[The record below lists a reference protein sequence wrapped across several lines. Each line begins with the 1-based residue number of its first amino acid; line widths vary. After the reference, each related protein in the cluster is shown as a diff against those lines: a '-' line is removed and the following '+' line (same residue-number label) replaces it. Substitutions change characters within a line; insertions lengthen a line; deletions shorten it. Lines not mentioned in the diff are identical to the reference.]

1 MIKIVTKELE
11 FDKELK
17 KKIEFVCDFCNT
29 KPNRIIIKGITLLM
43 SCIMKRY
50 LMKMTLI

>member
-17 KKIEFVCDFCNT
+17 NKIEFVCDFCNRNIDRT
-29 KPNRIIIKGITLLM
+29 NMP
-43 SCIMKRY
+43 
-50 LMKMTLI
+50 